1 MLQQTSQEPI
11 VFRTRDGLLTF
22 TFTLGEDPSG
32 SHAATMVMAEVSF
45 GEASALAMH
54 GPITVAIYQD
64 GPTRLAHSPE
74 GSAGSAGVDGQTLA
88 GTLALQP
95 QGHQQIAV
103 VADLFYGERGSHHL
117 AEVLASFPV
126 ACHAPAWVLCGCS
139 GSAPGC
145 VAGDVTGEVTGDVF
159 GHVTG

>member
-1 MLQQTSQEPI
+1 MLQQSFQEPI

-32 SHAATMVMAEVSF
+32 SHAAAMVTAEIALSC
-45 GEASALAMH
+45 ETSAPATH

-64 GPTRLAHSPE
+64 GPTRLAHSA
-74 GSAGSAGVDGQTLA
+74 GDSAAGGHTLA

-95 QGHQQIAV
+95 QAHQQIDI
-103 VADLFYGERGSHHL
+103 VADLFYGERGGHHL
-117 AEVLASFPV
+117 AGVVGSFAAP

-139 GSAPGC
+139 GSAPRY
-145 VAGDVTGEVTGDVF
+145 VTGDVTGDII